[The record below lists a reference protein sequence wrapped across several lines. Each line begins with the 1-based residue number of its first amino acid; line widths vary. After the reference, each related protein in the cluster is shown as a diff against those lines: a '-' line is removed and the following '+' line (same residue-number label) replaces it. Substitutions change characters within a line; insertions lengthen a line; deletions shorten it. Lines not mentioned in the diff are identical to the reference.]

1 MLSKKKH
8 LAKMRQLYKVVFP
21 VHIMPYKLDQLL
33 LRDKVIR
40 GKHYFFREET
50 LNFLTTLGDDLV

>member
-1 MLSKKKH
+1 
-8 LAKMRQLYKVVFP
+8 MRQLYKVVFP

-33 LRDKVIR
+33 LRQSDKIR

-50 LNFLTTLGDDLV
+50 LNFLTTLGDDRV